1 MKEGRYEAGVSNIT
15 PKQAKRYRRIGWL
28 FVGVMVLF
36 GIVHFALNLPQVLM
50 LLIAIPAFIA
60 SMRLME
66 ARQKFSVT
74 YGLHGLYDE
83 GEGVR
88 HTVENEEYNLDDVS
102 RAQSILFFA
111 TGAAMLIAIGA
122 FVVLV

>member
-1 MKEGRYEAGVSNIT
+1 MKEGRYQAGISNIT
-15 PKQAKRYRRIGWL
+15 PRQARRYARIGWMAAL
-28 FVGVMVLF
+28 AMVLF
-36 GIVHFALNLPQVLM
+36 GLIHFLLNLPQFLM
-50 LLIAIPAFIA
+50 LLIGIPAFIA

-66 ARQKFSVT
+66 ARQKFSVS

-83 GEGVR
+83 GEGVQ
-88 HTVENEEYNLDDVS
+88 HTAHNEEYNLDDVS

-122 FVVLV
+122 YVVLV